1 MNRHCK
7 LALTAAALVA
17 ISNVGISSSA
27 FATDAKTFSGNG
39 CQAWFGNQRNDFDA
53 RHDGVY
59 NTSAGSRWASCPIT
73 RDNTTNV
80 PNGGG
85 NGGGTQ
91 QVWVYVNHP
100 GGTNSTC
107 ILRSQTAIGTNLDS
121 DSRSGNGWISLNV
134 GNSVNWGPYMLY
146 CYIPSGGRLSHYY
159 VNEY

>member
-27 FATDAKTFSGNG
+27 LATDAKTFSGNG
-39 CQAWFGNQRNDFDA
+39 CQAWYGSQRNDFDA
-53 RHDGVY
+53 RHDGAY

-73 RDNTTNV
+73 RDNTTNA
-80 PNGGG
+80 N
-85 NGGGTQ
+85 GTQ

-100 GGTNSTC
+100 GGANSTC
-107 ILRSQTAIGTNLDS
+107 YLRSQTATGTNLAA

-134 GNSVNWGPYMLY
+134 GNSVNWGDHMLY
-146 CYIPSGGRLSHYY
+146 CLIPSGGRLSHYY
-159 VNEY
+159 VSEYSPTD